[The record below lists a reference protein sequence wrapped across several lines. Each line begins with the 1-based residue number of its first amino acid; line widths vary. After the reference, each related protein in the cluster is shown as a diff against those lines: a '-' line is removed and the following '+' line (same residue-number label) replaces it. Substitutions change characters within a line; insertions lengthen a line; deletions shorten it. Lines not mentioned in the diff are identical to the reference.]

1 MMAVIVPNAEEAD
14 GAMFGIEGEKTLF
27 GTGDVLEVDADGG
40 IYMVT
45 DGSVY
50 RATAK
55 IVDKNDKSVGSVSP
69 SSRTFTS
76 SDVGDDGMARV
87 GLKLTMPTTAG
98 DYMLSVEFQMTS
110 DSDSEKFTRTY
121 PLKVVDPILLKITV
135 KNTSTVNVVG
145 LDFQFIIDGN
155 AMEVTNKG
163 VDIAADA
170 TSVVEYRWIVDN
182 PRGGQHTY
190 EVTVTGEDNIGRVN
204 IEGLDKEF
212 TFYIGQDNYSWL
224 TIILVILL
232 VILVIFAIWVVRKP
246 IKNYGKPKGRR

>member
-1 MMAVIVPNAEEAD
+1 MMAVIVPASEQTD

-27 GTGDVLEVDADGG
+27 GTGDVLDVDADGG
-40 IYMVT
+40 IYIVT

-55 IVDKNDKSVGSVSP
+55 IVDKDDKSVGSVSP
-69 SSRTFTS
+69 SSHTFTTS
-76 SDVGDDGMARV
+76 EIVDGIARV
-87 GLKLTMPTTAG
+87 GLKLTMPSTAG
-98 DYMLSVEFQMTS
+98 DYRLSVEFQMTS
-110 DSDSEKFTRTY
+110 ASDSEKFTRTY
-121 PLKVVDPILLKITV
+121 PLKVVDPVLLTVTV
-135 KNTSTVNVVG
+135 KNSSNVNVVG

-182 PRGGQHTY
+182 PRNGQHTY

-224 TIILVILL
+224 TMILVILL
-232 VILVIFAIWVVRKP
+232 VILAIFAIWVIRKP
-246 IKNYGKPKGRR
+246 VKNYGKPKGRR